1 MDFFGRPKADQQANK
16 GKSAT
21 SIDGKPEGKPE
32 DQLTPWVEKYRPK
45 NINDVAA
52 QEEVVQVLRKS
63 LETKNLPHLLFYG
76 PPGTG
81 KTSTILALTRDMYG
95 AEAMKTR
102 VLELNASDE
111 RGISVV
117 REKIKTFARSV
128 VSQADPRY
136 PSPPYKIIIL
146 DEADSMTTDAQAAL
160 RRIMEKYT
168 RITRFCLVCNYVS
181 RIIEPLASRCT
192 KFRFKSLPRELAVQR
207 VQMVAELE
215 GVRCAEGAVAALVDC
230 AEGDLRRAM
239 MSLQSAAR
247 MIMNS
252 GGELDARMVMELVG
266 VIPEDIVVRLRAAWG
281 GSAAGS
287 AKAVQVLVDELVY
300 SGFPASRVLSQLH
313 DLTMVDQQLGS
324 LQKAKIAML
333 MASVDKAL
341 CDGADEQL
349 QLMDMMMQASAIV
362 AQQA

>member
-1 MDFFGRPKADQQANK
+1 
-16 GKSAT
+16 
-21 SIDGKPEGKPE
+21 
-32 DQLTPWVEKYRPK
+32 KYRPK
-45 NINDVAA
+45 NIDDITA

-95 AEAMKTR
+95 PEAAKTR

-117 REKIKTFARSV
+117 REKVKTFARAV

-136 PSPPYKIIIL
+136 PSPPYKIVIL

-160 RRIMEKYT
+160 RRIIEKYS
-168 RITRFCLVCNYVS
+168 RITRFCLICNYVS

-192 KFRFKSLPRELAVQR
+192 KFRFKSLPREQAVAR
-207 VQMVAELE
+207 VEHVASVES
-215 GVRCAEGAVAALVDC
+215 VNCQEGAVAALVDC
-230 AEGDLRRAM
+230 AAGDLRRAI

-247 MIMNS
+247 MVH
-252 GGELDARMVMELVG
+252 GDGALDADMVAELVG
-266 VIPEDIVVRLRAAWG
+266 VVPVAVIESLRVAWN
-281 GSAAGS
+281 SADAN
-287 AKAVQVLVDELVY
+287 ALRVIVDELIY
-300 SGFPASRVLSQLH
+300 SGYPASQVLAQLH
-313 DLTMVDQQLGS
+313 DRTMEDQQLGS
-324 LQKAKIAML
+324 LQKAKIAL
-333 MASVDKAL
+333 MMATVDKAL

-349 QLMDMMMQASAIV
+349 QLLDMMMQASRI
-362 AQQA
+362 AQSV